1 MPKILYILRT
11 APCFRS
17 TLLEDFDSIQRSLLE
32 GICNIQLNDDSWI
45 QAALPINAG
54 GLGICSAA
62 KLAPSAY
69 LASAAGCA
77 TILQTLLPDVI
88 YSSMHSLQHEA
99 ITIWQK
105 LSTEPPPTEDNAAKQ
120 RCWDF
125 PVIEATFNN
134 LLLRSEQ
141 KSRARLLACKQK
153 ESGAWLTA
161 PPISAVGL
169 RLDDETI
176 RVAVGLCLGTP
187 LCVPHPCQHCGEQV
201 DQSATHGLS
210 CVRSQGRNPRHA
222 ELNQFIHRTLAS
234 IKVPSTL
241 EPQGLSHRNRCRP
254 DGMSL
259 IPWSHGR
266 ALIWDVTVHDT
277 LAPSYLHLSSSRAGS
292 VVDNASGQ
300 KRRLY
305 SDLTPTHH
313 LIPLAFETMGTFSSD
328 SMLFLKDVTRRI
340 RLIKQAI
347 RV

>member
-1 MPKILYILRT
+1 MV
-11 APCFRS
+11 
-17 TLLEDFDSIQRSLLE
+17 DS
-32 GICNIQLNDDSWI
+32 
-45 QAALPINAG
+45 
-54 GLGICSAA
+54 
-62 KLAPSAY
+62 
-69 LASAAGCA
+69 
-77 TILQTLLPDVI
+77 
-88 YSSMHSLQHEA
+88 
-99 ITIWQK
+99 
-105 LSTEPPPTEDNAAKQ
+105 
-120 RCWDF
+120 
-125 PVIEATFNN
+125 
-134 LLLRSEQ
+134 
-141 KSRARLLACKQK
+141 
-153 ESGAWLTA
+153 

-176 RVAVGLCLGTP
+176 RIAVGLRLGTP

-210 CVRSQGRNPRHA
+210 FVRSQGRNPRHA
-222 ELNQFIHRTLAS
+222 ELNQFFHRTLAS

-241 EPQGLSHRNRCRP
+241 EPQGLSHKDRRRP

-292 VVDNASGQ
+292 VADNASGQ

-340 RLIKQAI
+340 RLINNDSSVYLSLCQRISVIIQRYNCVCVLGNCKLD
-347 RV
+347 V